1 MLNETE
7 SPEMEASEEVALDQE
22 EKEEGASPV
31 SSPQFSEEALAAR
44 QQKPDTASSLHTV
57 EPPKDASEEFMHYFN
72 LGKDDS
78 FQDLIDADF
87 ARIARL
93 PGRSPILL
101 IFGRNYDKKSPEMN
115 PDRIIAF
122 LIRLLLKTAM
132 SGNYGIVYFH
142 SHVGRHH
149 PPFKLMKRAHKV
161 FVRDFKKNVE
171 FLYVVHPTTTLKIMI
186 GFSRPFISKKFWV
199 KMRMLP
205 FLSMLSVHVPLEGL
219 NLPDCVCEN
228 DMDRLQKESLKQY
241 QLP

>member
-1 MLNETE
+1 MLDESESTE
-7 SPEMEASEEVALDQE
+7 VEAS
-22 EKEEGASPV
+22 G
-31 SSPQFSEEALAAR
+31 
-44 QQKPDTASSLHTV
+44 QQKPHLDSLLHKM

-72 LGKDDS
+72 LGNDDD
-78 FQDLIDADF
+78 FLDLIDADF
-87 ARIARL
+87 ARIANL

-101 IFGRNYDKKSPEMN
+101 IFGRHYDKKNPAMN
-115 PDRIIAF
+115 ADRMIAF
-122 LIRLLLKTAM
+122 LIRLLLETATN
-132 SGNYGIVYFH
+132 GNYGVVYFH

-161 FVRDFKKNVE
+161 FMRNFKKNVE

-199 KMRMLP
+199 KMRKLS
-205 FLSMLSVHVPLEGL
+205 FLSMLNVHVPLDGL
-219 NLPDCVCEN
+219 DLPDCVCEN